1 MRKIL
6 LFLLSLAIL
15 FTNSCRNM
23 KEKADL
29 LVLNGT
35 IYTIDSIF
43 TKAEAMAVLDG
54 EVVATGSVSSI
65 LEKYQSD
72 SVLDFS
78 GKFIYP
84 GFIDPHSHFRGY
96 ALGLQY
102 VDLVGSRSFK
112 EVMER
117 ISDRQ
122 YSSGQWVVGRGWD
135 QNLWA
140 EKSFPDNSELNRLFP
155 DNPVMLIR
163 IDGHVVLANKVALEM
178 ANVKKAEDFAKGE
191 VEVKNGFLTGILSE
205 RAADHM
211 RSVVPEPRGEEM
223 ERLLKEAQTRCF
235 DVGLTTVT
243 DAGLD
248 YGQIVQIDSLQRNGK
263 LCIHLYAMLTPCRE
277 NLEGFVG
284 RGTYATDKL
293 EVRSIKLYADGSLGS
308 RTARLKEPY
317 SDAPGQLGLIVTS
330 QDSLRKVC
338 DLALKNGYQVN
349 THCIGDAAVGMVLQ
363 TYAQYLKGKNDLR
376 WRIEHAQVVDPDD
389 MHYFGDFSIIPSVQA
404 THATSDME
412 WAGERLGPVRIRN
425 AYALKELLSQNG
437 WLPNGTDFPIE
448 HISPLYTFY
457 ASVARRDLQGK
468 PDGGFQTENALSREE
483 ALRSITIWAARACFL
498 EKKKGSLEPE
508 KDADFIVLGE
518 DLMSIPFGA
527 LPGVKV
533 KHTFCRGVRVR

>member
-1 MRKIL
+1 
-6 LFLLSLAIL
+6 
-15 FTNSCRNM
+15 M